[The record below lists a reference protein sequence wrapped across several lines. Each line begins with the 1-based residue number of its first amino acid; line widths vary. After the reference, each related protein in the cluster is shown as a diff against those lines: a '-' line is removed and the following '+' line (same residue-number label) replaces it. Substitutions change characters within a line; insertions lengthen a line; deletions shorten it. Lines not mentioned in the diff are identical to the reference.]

1 LLIDPEEAFVAI
13 GKSLAPL
20 LPALIVSFAA
30 AATEREDF
38 RREADLLRSDLRAK
52 AAPTDAEV
60 GDAESFGRNVRWI
73 GLLQSGNVSLQPDC
87 TPVPGDPPPGP
98 DDRCVTLN
106 PAPAVTSFDLPDI
119 GRIKLPAR
127 ASSSLLCHWLTPIA
141 FYTLQNTTGVFQPN
155 AQFRLQPYLVIEN
168 PVLADPALI
177 DPATG
182 LPFGGRIE
190 TGFAASYRDS
200 TSLQP
205 GERQSRQ
212 WSESRTCIAGF
223 MSKRNLVE
231 GYGLTDAQARNFFRS
246 EMTLRF
252 GLRGSASLVAGAN
265 VIYGLRVMGD

>member
-1 LLIDPEEAFVAI
+1 MATRMKLAFMLAA
-13 GKSLAPL
+13 SLSL
-20 LPALIVSFAA
+20 TAA
-30 AATEREDF
+30 AAQDL
-38 RREADLLRSDLRAK
+38 RREADLLRGDPRAK

-60 GDAESFGRNVRWI
+60 GDAESFGRNVKWI
-73 GLLQSGNVSLQPDC
+73 GLLQAGNVSLQADC

-106 PAPAVTSFDLPDI
+106 PAPATTSFDLPDI

-127 ASSSLLCHWLTPIA
+127 ASSSLLCHWLSPIA
-141 FYTLQNTTGVFQPN
+141 FYTLQNATGVFQPN
-155 AQFRLQPYLVIEN
+155 AQIRFQPYIVIEN
-168 PVLADPALI
+168 PVLADPSLI
-177 DPATG
+177 DPGTG
-182 LPFGGRIE
+182 LPFGGRLE
-190 TGFAASYRDS
+190 TSFAASYRDS
-200 TSLQP
+200 MSMQP
-205 GERQSRQ
+205 GDRHSRQ

-252 GLRGSASLVAGAN
+252 GLRGSAALVTGAN